1 MWSVSGRA
9 GLPCRLAELYAGL
22 LLYGGSLGLLVRAD
36 VGLGPW
42 DVFHQ
47 GVSAHT
53 GLSIGAVSILA
64 GGFGAAGLGAAAGA
78 AGPGHRLA
86 WSLAA
91 WTVTVAAGYFLP
103 SGAPAWFFVLA
114 AAIGLV
120 MGGSQALSRSLFSQ
134 LVPAGKEAEY
144 FSLYEMSDR
153 GTSWLGPL
161 IFGLTYQL
169 TGSYRD
175 AILSLVVFFVLG
187 FAVLVRTPVSRAAAA
202 AGNPAAGRI

>member
-64 GGFGAAGLGAAAGA
+64 GALVLLAWVPLRERPGLG
-78 AGPGHRLA
+78 
-86 WSLAA
+86 
-91 WTVTVAAGYFLP
+91 TVL
-103 SGAPAWFFVLA
+103 
-114 AAIGLV
+114 
-120 MGGSQALSRSLFSQ
+120 
-134 LVPAGKEAEY
+134 
-144 FSLYEMSDR
+144 R
-153 GTSWLGPL
+153 GRW
-161 IFGLTYQL
+161 
-169 TGSYRD
+169 R
-175 AILSLVVFFVLG
+175 
-187 FAVLVRTPVSRAAAA
+187 R
-202 AGNPAAGRI
+202 GR